1 MYLSEKWFFCKFS
14 SNSHRCK
21 NMTNQLSGE
30 EQKLLLETAR
40 NAIRQELDKEEK
52 LPLALDEYSP
62 KLQENGACFITLMKN
77 GVLRGCVG
85 SIEAVQPLVQDVR
98 ERAVAAAFQDYRFPS
113 LKLPELEEIRIEISR
128 LTQPCTLNYEDPE
141 DLITKLRPRIDGVIL
156 RYQTRR
162 ATFLPQ
168 VWEQLPNPELFL
180 NRLCVKMGL
189 DQSIWRTAK
198 LQVETYQVEK
208 FQEED

>member
-1 MYLSEKWFFCKFS
+1 
-14 SNSHRCK
+14 
-21 NMTNQLSGE
+21 MTNQLSGE

-40 NAIRQELDKEEK
+40 NAIRKELNKEEK
-52 LPLALDEYSP
+52 LPLVMEEYSP
-62 KLQENGACFITLMKN
+62 ILQENGACFITLKTK

-85 SIEAVQPLVQDVR
+85 SIEVVQPLIRDVR
-98 ERAVAAAFQDYRFPS
+98 DRAVAAAFQDYRFPP
-113 LKLPELEEIRIEISR
+113 LTLPELDEIRIEISR
-128 LTQPCTLNYEDPE
+128 LTQPCKLNYEDAE
-141 DLITKLRPRIDGVIL
+141 DLINKLRPQIDGVIL

-168 VWEQLPNPELFL
+168 VWEQLPSPELFL

-189 DQSIWRTAK
+189 DQSAWRSVK

-208 FQEED
+208 FQEEN

>member
-1 MYLSEKWFFCKFS
+1 
-14 SNSHRCK
+14 
-21 NMTNQLSGE
+21 MTNKLSGE
-30 EQKLLLETAR
+30 EQKLLLKTAR

-52 LPLALDEYSP
+52 LPLVMDEYSP
-62 KLQENGACFITLMKN
+62 KLQEKGACFITIKKN

-85 SIEAVQPLVQDVR
+85 SIEAVHPLIQDVQ

-113 LKLPELEEIRIEISR
+113 LTLPELDEISIEISR
-128 LTQPCTLNYEDPE
+128 LTQPRKLTYEDGE
-141 DLITKLRPRIDGVIL
+141 DLIAKLRPRIDGVIL
-156 RYQTRR
+156 RHQTRR

-180 NRLCVKMGL
+180 NRLCAKMGL
-189 DQSIWRTAK
+189 DQSIWRSTK

-208 FQEED
+208 FREED

>member
-1 MYLSEKWFFCKFS
+1 
-14 SNSHRCK
+14 
-21 NMTNQLSGE
+21 MTNQLSGE

-40 NAIRQELDKEEK
+40 NAIRQKLDKEK
-52 LPLALDEYSP
+52 ILPLVMDEYSP
-62 KLQENGACFITLMKN
+62 NLQENGACFITLKKK

-85 SIEAVQPLVQDVR
+85 SIEAAQPLIQDVR
-98 ERAVAAAFQDYRFPS
+98 DRAVAAAFQDYRFPP
-113 LKLPELEEIRIEISR
+113 LTLPELDEIRIEISR
-128 LTQPCTLNYEDPE
+128 LTQPCKLNYEDPE
-141 DLITKLRPRIDGVIL
+141 DLIAKLRPRIDGVIL

-168 VWEQLPNPELFL
+168 VWEQLPSPELFL

-189 DQSIWRTAK
+189 DQSVWRSAK

-208 FQEED
+208 FQEEN

>member
-1 MYLSEKWFFCKFS
+1 
-14 SNSHRCK
+14 
-21 NMTNQLSGE
+21 MTNQLSGE

-40 NAIRQELDKEEK
+40 NAIWKELNKEEK
-52 LPLALDEYSP
+52 LPLVMDEYSP
-62 KLQENGACFITLMKN
+62 ILQEKGACFITLKKK

-85 SIEAVQPLVQDVR
+85 SIEVVQPLIQDVR
-98 ERAVAAAFQDYRFPS
+98 DRAVAAAFQDYRFPP
-113 LKLPELEEIRIEISR
+113 LTLPEFDEIRIEISR
-128 LTQPCTLNYEDPE
+128 LTQPCKLNYEDAE
-141 DLITKLRPRIDGVIL
+141 DLINKLRPRIDGVIL

-180 NRLCVKMGL
+180 NRLCIKMGL
-189 DQSIWRTAK
+189 DQSAWKSVK

-208 FQEED
+208 FQEEN